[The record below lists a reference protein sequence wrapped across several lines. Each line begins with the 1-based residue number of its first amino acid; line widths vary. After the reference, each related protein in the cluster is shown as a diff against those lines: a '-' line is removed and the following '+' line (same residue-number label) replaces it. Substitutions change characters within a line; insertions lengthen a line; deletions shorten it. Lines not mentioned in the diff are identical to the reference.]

1 MATPSARP
9 AQGRVHRLELSVA
22 HQTGKAIQ
30 TYQLNCQARSC
41 VSKTT
46 VYDTPELIANKSR
59 LLHDRTEGWCLPAGA
74 EEGSGCSPV
83 KPLALRCSAS
93 LRPYG
98 VTGGY
103 PQKGMSSSSCSAM
116 PVGRPRSDGP
126 EPGAGGRWPVSPPKS
141 SGDPISVPPPSRAPP
156 RSVSSPRKRDSTTS
170 VVERSCPPWSV
181 HLRVWS
187 WPST

>member
-1 MATPSARP
+1 MEAGDRDLGRRRGTRDRGSGDLGGSQIAAASATGEGEQADDDARH
-9 AQGRVHRLELSVA
+9 QRVA
-22 HQTGKAIQ
+22 HVP
-30 TYQLNCQARSC
+30 
-41 VSKTT
+41 VSSM
-46 VYDTPELIANKSR
+46 L
-59 LLHDRTEGWCLPAGA
+59 DRTEGWRLPAEG
-74 EEGSGCSPV
+74 EEGSGGSPV
-83 KPLALRCSAS
+83 KPLASRCSAS

-126 EPGAGGRWPVSPPKS
+126 EPGAGERWPVSPPKS
-141 SGDPISVPPPSRAPP
+141 SGDPIPVPPPSRAPP

>member
-1 MATPSARP
+1 MEAGGRYLGRRWGTRDRGSGDLSGSQIAAASATGEGEQADDDARH
-9 AQGRVHRLELSVA
+9 QRVTHVP
-22 HQTGKAIQ
+22 
-30 TYQLNCQARSC
+30 
-41 VSKTT
+41 VSSM
-46 VYDTPELIANKSR
+46 V
-59 LLHDRTEGWCLPAGA
+59 DRTEGWRLPAEG
-74 EEGSGCSPV
+74 EECSGGSPV
-83 KPLALRCSAS
+83 KRSPRAAPLRSG
-93 LRPYG
+93 PTG

-126 EPGAGGRWPVSPPKS
+126 EPGAGERWPVSPPKS
-141 SGDPISVPPPSRAPP
+141 SGDPIPVPPPSRAPP